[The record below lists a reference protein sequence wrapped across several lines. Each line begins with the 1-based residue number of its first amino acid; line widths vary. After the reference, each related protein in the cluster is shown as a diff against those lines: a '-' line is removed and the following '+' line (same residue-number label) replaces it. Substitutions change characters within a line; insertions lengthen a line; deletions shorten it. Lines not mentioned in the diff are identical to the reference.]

1 MTAEP
6 EPYITPEEYLA
17 LEREAETKS
26 EYYEGRM
33 YGVYALAGAGESHA
47 LIVTNLV
54 VSLGTQLRDRP
65 CRVYSSDM
73 RVKVTDAGLYT
84 YPDVVVV
91 CGPARFED
99 DRRDTLV
106 NPSVIIEVLSPSTE
120 GYDRGKKFELYRNLE
135 SLTDY
140 ILIAQDHSLI
150 EHFARRPDD
159 TWLLTVCNDLDAAVQ
174 IESIGCA
181 LPLADVFAKVEWPPK
196 HEGEGPAMLHR
207 VKEAETGYAAP

>member
-33 YGVYALAGAGESHA
+33 YGVYALVGAGESHA

-65 CRVYSSDM
+65 CRVYASDM
-73 RVKVTDAGLYT
+73 RVRVTEAGLYT

-91 CGPARFED
+91 CGQVHFED

-120 GYDRGKKFELYRNLE
+120 GYDRGKKFEFYRNLA

-140 ILIAQDHSLI
+140 ILIAQDHPLI
-150 EHFARRPDD
+150 EHFAWRPDD
-159 TWLLTVCNDLDAAVQ
+159 TWLLTASNDLDAAVQ

-196 HEGEGPAMLHR
+196 HEGEGSAMLHR
-207 VKEAETGYAAP
+207 VKEAQAGYAAP